1 MKIDM
6 TVSQYNVIFSFV
18 STGLQP
24 QVVPTRRESEELE
37 AGEAGPKFRVDTLP
51 DKVDAR
57 LLALLTRTVTVLTL
71 VSVDKLYMVCNNL
84 T

>member
-1 MKIDM
+1 M
-6 TVSQYNVIFSFV
+6 SQYNVIFSFV
-18 STGLQP
+18 TPGLQP

-71 VSVDKLYMVCNNL
+71 VSVDKLYTVCNYL

>member
-1 MKIDM
+1 MR
-6 TVSQYNVIFSFV
+6 QYNVIFSFV
-18 STGLQP
+18 TTGLHWHWQP

-37 AGEAGPKFRVDTLP
+37 AGEAGPKFRVGHP
-51 DKVDAR
+51 AR

-71 VSVDKLYMVCNNL
+71 VSVDKLYTVCNYL

>member
-1 MKIDM
+1 MR
-6 TVSQYNVIFSFV
+6 QYNVIFSFV
-18 STGLQP
+18 TTGLHWQP

-71 VSVDKLYMVCNNL
+71 VSVDKLYTVCNYL

>member
-1 MKIDM
+1 MR
-6 TVSQYNVIFSFV
+6 QYNVIFSFAT
-18 STGLQP
+18 TGLQP

-37 AGEAGPKFRVDTLP
+37 AGEAGPKFRVGHP
-51 DKVDAR
+51 AR

-71 VSVDKLYMVCNNL
+71 VSVDKLYTVCNNL